1 MSTLRDLAEEHTA
14 LRPADIDHLHRV
26 AGDWQLLSD
35 LSFAD
40 LLLWVPVSGADA
52 FVCVAQVRPTTA
64 PTAYQDDQVGR
75 IVGGPEVAHLAIAYS
90 QGRIWREG
98 DPVWYGDT
106 PARHEAIPVRLRSGD
121 GESGE
126 VIAVVGRDTNLSTA
140 RTPSQLELNY
150 LTTAD
155 DLAQML
161 ADGTFPPARHPGETT
176 TAPRV
181 GDGLIRLDAN
191 GKVTYASPNAQSA
204 YRRLGFSSHLVGEDL
219 AALNGRLAAD
229 PLEGTEAANR
239 VLAALRG
246 EAPPR
251 REIEARGATVLTRAL
266 PLMPAGVPIGALVLV
281 RDMTEVRRR
290 DRALITKD
298 ATIREIH
305 HRVKNNLQTVAALLR
320 LQARRVAIPA
330 ARAALEESVRRV
342 ASIALVHETLSMSS
356 DEAVEFDGIVDRVA
370 AAAAEVAATEVR
382 VKMSRQGSFGV
393 LPAEIATSLVIVLN
407 ELLLNA
413 VEHAFPPPAEAAARP
428 AEGGGPPAEGGLAEG
443 AVPAAGGGPVAA
455 GPGPAESGTA
465 RPEGTTGT
473 ERVEGGAGPAASGP
487 PEVVVSAHRSRK
499 RLHVTVA
506 DNGRGLPA
514 DFDADQRSRLGLQ
527 IVRALATGELRG
539 TIELRNREGS
549 GTEALLVVP
558 LAR

>member
-1 MSTLRDLAEEHTA
+1 MSTLRDLVEEHTD
-14 LRPADIDHLHRV
+14 LRPEDVDHLHRI
-26 AGDWQLLSD
+26 AAEWQLLSD

-40 LLLWVPVSGADA
+40 LLLWVPTTDEGS
-52 FVCVAQVRPTTA
+52 FICVAQARPTTG
-64 PTAYQDDQVGR
+64 PTAYLDDHVGR
-75 IVGGPEVAHLAIAYS
+75 IASGPEAAHLSIAYR

-106 PARHEAIPVRLRSGD
+106 PARHEAIPVRVRAAD

-126 VIAVVGRDTNLSTA
+126 VVAVIGRDTNLSAA

-155 DLAQML
+155 DLAQMI
-161 ADGTFPPARHPGETT
+161 ADGTFPPPRHDDETT
-176 TAPRV
+176 SAPRV
-181 GDGLIRLDAN
+181 GDGLVRLDAN

-204 YRRLGFSSHLVGEDL
+204 HRRLGFASHLVGEDL
-219 AALNGRLAAD
+219 AALYKRLADD
-229 PLEGTEAANR
+229 PLDGTDAANA
-239 VLAALRG
+239 VLTALRG

-251 REIEARGATVLTRAL
+251 REIEARGATMLTRAL

-281 RDMTEVRRR
+281 RDITEVRRR

-320 LQARRVAIPA
+320 LQARRVGIPE

-342 ASIALVHETLSMSS
+342 ASIALVHETLSMTN

-370 AAAAEVAATEVR
+370 GAASEVATTEQRVTVR
-382 VKMSRQGSFGV
+382 REGSFGV
-393 LPAEIATSLVIVLN
+393 LPAEIATSLVMVLN

-413 VEHAFPPPAEAAARP
+413 VEHGFPPNGRPARP
-428 AEGGGPPAEGGLAEG
+428 A
-443 AVPAAGGGPVAA
+443 
-455 GPGPAESGTA
+455 
-465 RPEGTTGT
+465 
-473 ERVEGGAGPAASGP
+473 
-487 PEVVVSAHRSRK
+487 EVVVSAHRLRK
-499 RLHVTVA
+499 QLHVIVA
-506 DNGRGLPA
+506 DNGQGLPP
-514 DFDADQRSRLGLQ
+514 DFDAERSGRLGLQ

-539 TIELRNREGS
+539 SIELRNRLEG
-549 GTEALLVVP
+549 GTEAVLVVP
-558 LAR
+558 LSRR

>member
-1 MSTLRDLAEEHTA
+1 MSTLRDLAEEHTH
-14 LRPADIDHLHRV
+14 LRPADIDHLHRI

-40 LLLWVPVSGADA
+40 LLLWVPVDADGT
-52 FVCVAQVRPTTA
+52 FLCVAQVRPTTA

-75 IVGGPEVAHLAIAYS
+75 IVGGPEVAHLGVAYS

-98 DPVWYGDT
+98 DPVWYGDV
-106 PARHEAIPVRLRSGD
+106 PARHEAIPVRLRTAE
-121 GESGE
+121 GEAGE

-155 DLAQML
+155 DLAQMI
-161 ADGTFPPARHPGETT
+161 ADGTFPPPRHPGETT
-176 TAPRV
+176 SAPRV
-181 GDGLIRLDAN
+181 GDGLVRLDAG

-204 YRRLGFSSHLVGEDL
+204 YRRLGYASHLVGEDL
-219 AALNGRLAAD
+219 AALHRRLAGD
-229 PLEGTEAANR
+229 PLDGTEASNGI
-239 VLAALRG
+239 LAALRG

-251 REIEARGATVLTRAL
+251 REIDARGATMLTRAL

-281 RDMTEVRRR
+281 RDITEVRRR

-320 LQARRVAIPA
+320 LQARRVAMPE
-330 ARAALEESVRRV
+330 ARVALEESVRRV

-370 AAAAEVAATEVR
+370 SAATEVAATEVSVGMR
-382 VKMSRQGSFGV
+382 RRGSFGV
-393 LPAEIATSLVIVLN
+393 LPAEIATSLVMVLN

-413 VEHAFPPPAEAAARP
+413 VEHGFPPAEE
-428 AEGGGPPAEGGLAEG
+428 AEEA
-443 AVPAAGGGPVAA
+443 PVAA
-455 GPGPAESGTA
+455 
-465 RPEGTTGT
+465 
-473 ERVEGGAGPAASGP
+473 ASGMVP
-487 PEVVVSAHRSRK
+487 VAAPEVDPSLRPEVVVSAHRFRK
-499 RLHVTVA
+499 MLHVSVT
-506 DNGRGLPA
+506 DNGRGLPP
-514 DFDADQRSRLGLQ
+514 DFDAERGSRLGLQ
-527 IVRALATGELRG
+527 IVRALITGELRG
-539 TIELRNREGS
+539 TIELRAGANG
-549 GTEALLVVP
+549 GTEAMLVVP
-558 LAR
+558 LARTTPDGRSQA

>member
-1 MSTLRDLAEEHTA
+1 VGTGDPAAGTARVAAVSHGPDTVATAARPRHGRLALVSTLRDLAEEHTR
-14 LRPADIDHLHRV
+14 LRPVDIDHLHRV

-40 LLLWVPVSGADA
+40 LLLWVPVTDDQS

-75 IVGGPEVAHLAIAYS
+75 IVGGPEVAHLSIAHS

-106 PARHEAIPVRLRSGD
+106 PARHEAIPVRLRAGD

-126 VIAVVGRDTNLSTA
+126 VIAVIGRDTNLSTA

-155 DLAQML
+155 DLAQMV
-161 ADGTFPPARHPGETT
+161 ADGTFPPMRHPGETT

-181 GDGLIRLDAN
+181 GDGLVRLDAN

-204 YRRLGFSSHLVGEDL
+204 YRRLGFASHLVGEDL
-219 AALNGRLAAD
+219 AVLNGRLAND
-229 PLEGTEAANR
+229 PLDGTEVANR

-246 EAPPR
+246 EAPAR

-320 LQARRVAIPA
+320 LQARRVDVPA
-330 ARAALEESVRRV
+330 ARSALEESVRRV

-370 AAAAEVAATEVR
+370 VAAAEVGATESTIR
-382 VKMSRQGSFGV
+382 MSRRGTFGV
-393 LPAEIATSLVIVLN
+393 LPAEIATSLVMVLN

-413 VEHAFPPPAEAAARP
+413 VEHGFVPGEDG
-428 AEGGGPPAEGGLAEG
+428 ELAG
-443 AVPAAGGGPVAA
+443 SPQ
-455 GPGPAESGTA
+455 
-465 RPEGTTGT
+465 
-473 ERVEGGAGPAASGP
+473 
-487 PEVVVSAHRSRK
+487 VVVSVHRQRK
-499 RLHVTVA
+499 QLHVTVA
-506 DNGRGLPA
+506 DNGQGLPP
-514 DFDADQRSRLGLQ
+514 DFDPERGGRLGLQ

-539 TIELRNREGS
+539 TIELRNRAER
-549 GTEALLVVP
+549 GTEAVLVVP
-558 LAR
+558 LERR